1 MIDHRQ
7 SDGTKKLRRQAFDND
22 IARFRQSLDG
32 NDGDAFASTGQ
43 IAPRL
48 VAIAH
53 RNRSENKTGNA
64 RLQPAR
70 YIKADRPKAR
80 NTDL

>member
-1 MIDHRQ
+1 
-7 SDGTKKLRRQAFDND
+7 LRRQAFDDD
-22 IARFRQSLDG
+22 IARLRHGLGG
-32 NDGDAFASTGQ
+32 NDRDAFAGAGQ

-53 RNRSENKTGNA
+53 RNHSENKTGNA

-70 YIKADRPKAR
+70 YIKADRSEAR